1 MIDWFEIPETETTVK
16 TVDVLW
22 TYKANYA
29 ERSIA
34 VAVHNDDIR
43 GAIRKAFEG
52 YDESFFRDATFH
64 VFFRDGLGPIRLSN
78 I

>member
-1 MIDWFEIPETETTVK
+1 MTK
-16 TVDVLW
+16 TIKIVDVLW

-29 ERSIA
+29 ERSISLT
-34 VAVHNDDIR
+34 VYNDDVR
-43 GAIRKAFEG
+43 VAILMAFKG